1 MKKSLY
7 FFFGILLICS
17 IYQACVPDVELPG
30 SIYGVV
36 TNKATGEPI
45 KSAGVT
51 LNPNGAT
58 TVTGS
63 DGCFEF
69 TGLAQG
75 GYAVVIAKT
84 DYKEYT
90 SGMITVETGQTTHV
104 DVQLEKLP
112 PSLRV
117 VNNDNEDIDVLDF
130 GAQKSDIS
138 RSFNIFNDG
147 ESSLEWEITYTA
159 DWIKSVSKT
168 SGILRA
174 DSTQAL
180 VVIIDREKLSGG
192 ENTTTFHITSNNGS
206 KQLMIKAYGDTKPVL
221 NMIDVLNITKTTA
234 DFSGEVLSAGDP
246 AYTERGFVYAT
257 SSMPTIENTMAK
269 ITSTLNSNTQYISSV
284 TGLIEGETYYVR
296 AYAINS
302 VGVSYSSNEVKFSTI
317 AQSVELTTDEVT
329 NIDVLAG
336 TAVLNATMRN
346 VGSPC
351 FTERGF
357 YYGTNPEPSVN
368 DNVIR
373 DYGTTAGKFSATITN
388 LQPSSTY
395 YVRAYAIQ
403 NEKYIYGETKVFGI
417 HSEPSQVTTSSATN
431 LSSTSATLNGYI
443 AAMGNPAYT
452 ERGFCYAT
460 HSNPSISTNK
470 RTVSGYGVGDYSL
483 TLNNLEYE
491 TTYYYRAYVIQN
503 GNPIYGN
510 VVAFT
515 TTWQE
520 AVVFTLEPTNVEG
533 NSAKLKGQ
541 VTYAGDPKFYMRGF
555 CYNTSGHPTINDP
568 KIEQQSSMTGVYSMD
583 ITNLEAGVTYYVRAF
598 VRQNDKVVYSDDIKS
613 FSITVQDDPIVETN
627 SVTNIRGIDSGLGV
641 YYDYSVQ
648 FNGTIYDK
656 GDPAYYERGFVYGT
670 DSYVTASSGTKVVVS
685 GTGEGSFSTTTI
697 LNVWTAS
704 KWYVRAYA
712 RSKNGYVYGDA
723 VMFYLQ

>member
-7 FFFGILLICS
+7 LFLGVLLVCG

-36 TNKATGEPI
+36 ADKATGEPI

-174 DSTQAL
+174 GATQAL
-180 VVIIDREKLSGG
+180 VVIIDRGKLSGG
-192 ENTTTFHITSNNGS
+192 ENTTTFHITSDNGS
-206 KQLMIKAYGDTKPVL
+206 KQLLIRAYGDTKPVL

-234 DFSGEVLSAGDP
+234 DFSGEVLSSGDP

-284 TGLIEGETYYVR
+284 IGLIEGETYYVR

-336 TAVLNATMRN
+336 SAVLNATMRN

-452 ERGFCYAT
+452 EKGFCYAT

-515 TTWQE
+515 TTWQD
-520 AVVFTLEPTNVEG
+520 VVVLTLEPDIEQSSV
-533 NSAKLKGQ
+533 KFKGQ
-541 VTYAGDPKFYMRGF
+541 ITYAGDPKYNMRGF
-555 CYNTSGHPTINDP
+555 CYNTSGYPTINDN
-568 KIEQQSSMTGVYSMD
+568 KVEEKGSLTEVYSID
-583 ITNLEAGVTYYVRAF
+583 VTNLQAGITYYVRAF
-598 VRQNDKVVYSDDIKS
+598 VRQGDKVIYGDIKS
-613 FSITVQDDPIVETN
+613 FSITIREDPVVITN
-627 SVTNIRGIDSGLGV
+627 NVTNIKGIDSGLGV

-648 FNGTIYDK
+648 FNGVIYDK
-656 GDPAYYERGFVYGT
+656 GNPAYYERGFVYGN
-670 DSYVTASSGTKVVVS
+670 SSSVTAASGTRISVS
-685 GTGEGSFSTTTI
+685 GTGEGNFSTTTT
-697 LNVWTAS
+697 LNVWTS
-704 KWYVRAYA
+704 NKWYVRAYA

>member
-7 FFFGILLICS
+7 LFLGILLICG
-17 IYQACVPDVELPG
+17 IYQACAPSVEIPG

-302 VGVSYSSNEVKFSTI
+302 VGISYSSNEVKFSTI

-388 LQPSSTY
+388 LQLSSTY

-452 ERGFCYAT
+452 EKGFCYAT

-627 SVTNIRGIDSGLGV
+627 SVTNISGIDSGLGV

>member
-1 MKKSLY
+1 MKKTLY
-7 FFFGILLICS
+7 LFLGILLICG
-17 IYQACVPDVELPG
+17 IYQACAPSVEVPG

-452 ERGFCYAT
+452 EKGFCYAT

-470 RTVSGYGVGDYSL
+470 RTVSGYGFGDYSL

-510 VVAFT
+510 VVSFT

-520 AVVFTLEPTNVEG
+520 ATVLTLDPTNVEG

-541 VTYAGDPKFYMRGF
+541 VTYAGDPKYHMQGF
-555 CYNTSGHPTINDP
+555 CYSTSSYPTINDQKVERP
-568 KIEQQSSMTGVYSMD
+568 NSITGIYSMD

-598 VRQNDKVVYSDDIKS
+598 VRQGEKVIYGDIKS
-613 FSITVQDDPIVETN
+613 FSIEIKEDPIITTN
-627 SVTNIRGIDSGLGV
+627 NVTNITGIDSGWGV

-648 FNGTIYDK
+648 FNGTIYDR
-656 GDPAYYERGFVYGT
+656 GNPAYYERGFVYGT
-670 DSYVTASSGTKVVVS
+670 SSSVTASTGTKLSVS
-685 GTGEGSFSTTTI
+685 GTGEGNFSTKTT
-697 LNVWTAS
+697 LNVWTS
-704 KWYVRAYA
+704 SRWYVRAYA
-712 RSKNGYVYGDA
+712 RTSNGYTYGDP
-723 VMFYLQ
+723 VMFNLQ

>member
-7 FFFGILLICS
+7 LFLGILLICG
-17 IYQACVPDVELPG
+17 IYQACAPSVEIPG

-90 SGMITVETGQTTHV
+90 SGMITVETGQTTHL

-417 HSEPSQVTTSSATN
+417 HSEPAQVTTSSATN

-452 ERGFCYAT
+452 EKGFCYAT

-483 TLNNLEYE
+483 TLNDLEYE

-555 CYNTSGHPTINDP
+555 CYNTSGQPTINDP

-627 SVTNIRGIDSGLGV
+627 SVTNISGIDSGLGV

-712 RSKNGYVYGDA
+712 RSKNGYAYGDA

>member
-7 FFFGILLICS
+7 LLLGILLICG
-17 IYQACVPDVELPG
+17 IYQACAPSVEVPG

-403 NEKYIYGETKVFGI
+403 NEKYIYGDTKVFGI

-452 ERGFCYAT
+452 EKGFCYAT

>member
-1 MKKSLY
+1 MKKLLY
-7 FFFGILLICS
+7 FFIGILLVCG
-17 IYQACVPDVELPG
+17 IYQACTPDVEVPG
-30 SIYGVV
+30 SIYGIV

-69 TGLAQG
+69 TGLSQG
-75 GYAVVIAKT
+75 GYAVVISKT

-90 SGMITVETGQTTHV
+90 SGMITVEAGQTTHV

-117 VNNDNEDIDVLDF
+117 VNNENEDIDVLDF

-147 ESSLEWEITYTA
+147 ESSLVWEITYTA

-168 SGILRA
+168 AGILKA

-180 VVIIDREKLSGG
+180 VVTIDREKLSGG
-192 ENTTTFHITSNNGS
+192 ENTTTFHITSDNGS
-206 KQLMIKAYGDTKPVL
+206 KQLTIKAYGDSKPLL

-234 DFSGEVLSAGDP
+234 DFKGEVLSAGDP
-246 AYTERGFVYAT
+246 VYTERGFVFANAP
-257 SSMPTIENTMAK
+257 MPTLETTKDK
-269 ITSTLNSNTQYISSV
+269 ITSPINSNTQYISSV

-336 TAVLNATMRN
+336 SAVLNATMTN
-346 VGSPC
+346 VGSPH

-357 YYGTNPEPSVN
+357 YYGTNPEPSAN

-373 DYGTTAGKFSATITN
+373 DYGTTAGKYSATIMN
-388 LQPSSTY
+388 LQASSTY

-417 HSEPSQVTTSSATN
+417 HSEPSQVTTSSATD

-443 AAMGNPAYT
+443 SAIGNPAYT
-452 ERGFCYAT
+452 EKGFCYAT

-470 RTVSGYGVGDYSL
+470 RTVSGYGVGEYSL

-520 AVVFTLEPTNVEG
+520 AVVFTLDPTNVEG

-555 CYNTSGHPTINDP
+555 CYNTSGQPTINDP

>member
-7 FFFGILLICS
+7 LFLGILLICG
-17 IYQACVPDVELPG
+17 IYQACAPDVELPG

-317 AQSVELTTDEVT
+317 AQSVELTTDEIT

-443 AAMGNPAYT
+443 ATMGNPAYT

-712 RSKNGYVYGDA
+712 RTKNGYVYGDA

>member
-7 FFFGILLICS
+7 LFLGILLICG
-17 IYQACVPDVELPG
+17 IYQACAPSVEVPG

-452 ERGFCYAT
+452 EKGFCYAT

-470 RTVSGYGVGDYSL
+470 RTVSGYGFGDYSL

-510 VVAFT
+510 VVSFT

-520 AVVFTLEPTNVEG
+520 ATVLTLDPTNVEG

-541 VTYAGDPKFYMRGF
+541 VTYAGDPKYHMQGF
-555 CYNTSGHPTINDP
+555 CYSTSSYPTINDQKVERP
-568 KIEQQSSMTGVYSMD
+568 NSITGIYSMD

-598 VRQNDKVVYSDDIKS
+598 VRQGEKVIYGDIKS
-613 FSITVQDDPIVETN
+613 FSIEIKEDPIITTN
-627 SVTNIRGIDSGLGV
+627 NVTNITGIDSGWGV

-648 FNGTIYDK
+648 FNGTIYDR
-656 GDPAYYERGFVYGT
+656 GNPAYYERGFVYGT
-670 DSYVTASSGTKVVVS
+670 SSSVTASTGTKLSVS
-685 GTGEGSFSTTTI
+685 GTGEGNFSTKTT
-697 LNVWTAS
+697 LNVWTS
-704 KWYVRAYA
+704 SRWYVRAYA
-712 RSKNGYVYGDA
+712 RTSNGYTYGDP
-723 VMFYLQ
+723 VMFNLQ

>member
-7 FFFGILLICS
+7 LFLGILLICG
-17 IYQACVPDVELPG
+17 IYQACAPSVEIPG

-388 LQPSSTY
+388 LQLSSTY

-452 ERGFCYAT
+452 EKGFCYAT

-627 SVTNIRGIDSGLGV
+627 SVTNISGIDSGLGV

>member
-1 MKKSLY
+1 MKKTICL
-7 FFFGILLICS
+7 FFSIALLCGLFQTCTSKVEIL
-17 IYQACVPDVELPG
+17 G

-69 TGLAQG
+69 GGLSQG

-246 AYTERGFVYAT
+246 AYTERGFVYSST
-257 SSMPTIENTMAK
+257 SMPTLETTKAK
-269 ITSTLNSNTQYISSV
+269 ITSSMNSNSQYSSSV
-284 TGLIEGETYYVR
+284 TGLKEGDTYYVR

-317 AQSVELTTDEVT
+317 AQSVSLTTDEVT
-329 NIDVLAG
+329 NIDVING
-336 TAVLNATMRN
+336 SAVLNATMTN
-346 VGSPC
+346 VGEPR

-357 YYGTNPEPSVN
+357 YYGLNPEPSMN

-373 DYGTTAGKFSATITN
+373 DAGTTTGKYSATITN
-388 LQPSSTY
+388 LQSSSTY

-403 NEKYIYGETKVFGI
+403 NDKHVYGETVVFSI
-417 HSEPSQVTTSSATN
+417 LNEPSKVTTSNATSI
-431 LSSTSATLNGYI
+431 SSMGAILNGYV
-443 AAMGNPAYT
+443 AQVGNPGYT
-452 ERGFCYAT
+452 EKGFCYAK
-460 HSNPSISTNK
+460 NPNPTITTNK
-470 RTVSGYGVGDYSL
+470 RVVSGTGKGDYSCSL
-483 TLNNLEYE
+483 TDLEYQ

-503 GNPIYGN
+503 NTPIYGN
-510 VVAFT
+510 VVSFT
-515 TTWQE
+515 TSWQE
-520 AVVFTLEPTNVEG
+520 ASVLTLEPTIDAEKK
-533 NSAKLKGQ
+533 SAKFKGQ
-541 VTYAGDPKFYMRGF
+541 VINAGDPKYNIRGF
-555 CYNTSGHPTINDP
+555 CYSTSGYPTIDD
-568 KIEQQSSMTGVYSMD
+568 KKVEELSSMTGIYTMD
-583 ITNLEAGVTYYVRAF
+583 VSNLNAGETYYVRAF
-598 VRQNDKVVYSDDIKS
+598 VRQGDNVVYGDVKT
-613 FSITVQDDPIVETN
+613 FSIAIREDPMVTTN
-627 SVTNIRGIDSGLGV
+627 NVTNIRGIDSGLGT

-648 FNGTIYDK
+648 FNGTISDQ

-670 DSYVTASSGTKVVVS
+670 SSSITASSGTKISVS
-685 GTGEGSFSTTTI
+685 GTGLGKFSTTTT

-712 RSKNGYVYGDA
+712 RTKNGYVYGDA
-723 VMFYLQ
+723 VIFYLQ

>member
-7 FFFGILLICS
+7 LFLGILLICG
-17 IYQACVPDVELPG
+17 IYQACAPSVEVPG

-452 ERGFCYAT
+452 EKGFCYAT

-470 RTVSGYGVGDYSL
+470 RTVSGYGFGDYSL

-648 FNGTIYDK
+648 FNGTIYYK
-656 GDPAYYERGFVYGT
+656 GDPAYYERGFVYGI